1 MPLSDIGDIKIY
13 HELHG
18 EGHPMVLL
26 NGWGGSSE
34 AWSREM
40 IEALSRGN
48 RVLVLDNR
56 GTGWSDRPDGDFTM
70 ETMAGD
76 VAGLMESLGISE
88 AHVLGFSMGGILAQ
102 VFALEHP
109 DRVTSLILCG
119 TTCSGPHS
127 VPVSED
133 AQRDLAVIANP
144 PPEMPQEE
152 PMKLLF
158 NLLYTPGYVEENLDR
173 LIEEE
178 KSWSN
183 STPPETLAKQ
193 YAAIAMV
200 DNYDRLVEIGAP
212 TLVLTG
218 DRDILVPPEN
228 SEILAR
234 GIPQAQLHVIPGAGH
249 GFLKEFTGEA
259 VEVIR
264 DFLNGVEAGSN

>member
-1 MPLSDIGDIKIY
+1 MPLTDVGNIKIY

-26 NGWGGSSE
+26 NGWGRSSD

-40 IEALSRGN
+40 LEALSRRN

-56 GTGWSDRPDGDFTM
+56 GTGWSDRPEGDFTM
-70 ETMAGD
+70 EMMAGD
-76 VAGLMESLGISE
+76 VAGLMEALAIPE

-109 DRVTSLILCG
+109 ERVSSLILCG

-127 VPVSED
+127 IPVGEE

-144 PPEMPQEE
+144 PPEMAPEE

-158 NLLYTPGYVEENLDR
+158 NLLYTPEYVKENLDR
-173 LIEEE
+173 LIDEE

-183 STPPETLAKQ
+183 PTPPETLAKQ
-193 YAAIAMV
+193 SAAIAMV
-200 DNYDRLVEIGAP
+200 DNYDRLREIEAP

-218 DRDILVPPEN
+218 DSDILVPPKN
-228 SEILAR
+228 SEILTK
-234 GIPQAQLHVIPGAGH
+234 GIPLAQIHIIHGAGH
-249 GFLKEFTGEA
+249 GFLKEFTREA
-259 VEVIR
+259 VEVIQG
-264 DFLNGVEAGSN
+264 FLGGVEA